1 MNFSQRLTRYLVGI
15 FIGVLVSFAIF
26 GKRSCTGWL
35 PGNRVKETVFEKN
48 IRLDDEAKCHMECYG
63 LTRDEVLDLIRAGD
77 VVFAESDT
85 KSEVKEYLIEAD
97 YQGRYDVR
105 VALRDSAS
113 VITSLKKP
121 QGEDCPC

>member
-48 IRLDDEAKCHMECYG
+48 IRFEETAQCHMECYG

-85 KSEVKEYLIEAD
+85 KSEVKEYLIESD
-97 YQGRYDVR
+97 YPGRYDLK
-105 VALRDSAS
+105 VALRDTAS